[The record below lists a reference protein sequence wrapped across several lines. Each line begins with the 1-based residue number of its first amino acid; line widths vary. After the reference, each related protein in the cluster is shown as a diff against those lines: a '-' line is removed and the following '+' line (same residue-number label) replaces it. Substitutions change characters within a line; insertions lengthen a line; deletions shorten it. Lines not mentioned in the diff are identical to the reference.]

1 MKQSLWERERNSFK
15 VTKKPLNNIFLDVSL
30 DSINLDRRNFLPV
43 ESKVSTDSFE
53 IGESQS
59 SEEATTSRRPAQRS
73 GVSLGVSDQ
82 LVFTHSPNSTDQIL
96 LTSNHHGQ
104 ELFLSRGPLNP
115 QYDSQSDVSQ
125 HMSPSGGLAES
136 QQYTEHFVGAR
147 SPLPQLRL
155 SLDGEESSSKKLM
168 ALPQLMSLSPMMVD
182 GGRQV
187 NYMKEYDLNSLKVN
201 HESSLK
207 NQTSSLKK
215 VVSPPASSQ
224 SNIQERIADYFLVFK
239 KQCWVNQK
247 ITLSALFFNR
257 NFALLILLRFYIT
270 YVYNK
275 YEKKYFVENSEK
287 KNSFGN
293 IEINSKNN
301 GKCLIFTPLDV

>member
-1 MKQSLWERERNSFK
+1 M
-15 VTKKPLNNIFLDVSL
+15 SL

-53 IGESQS
+53 ICESQS

-96 LTSNHHGQ
+96 LASNHHGQ

-187 NYMKEYDLNSLKVN
+187 NYVKEYDLNSLKVN
-201 HESSLK
+201 HESSPK
-207 NQTSSLKK
+207 NQTSLKK

-224 SNIQERIADYFLVFK
+224 NNIQERISDYFLVFK

-247 ITLSALFFNR
+247 ITLSALFSIGT
-257 NFALLILLRFYIT
+257 LLCLYFKGFIILMCT
-270 YVYNK
+270 YSK

-301 GKCLIFTPLDV
+301 GKCLIFYTPFNFNNLF